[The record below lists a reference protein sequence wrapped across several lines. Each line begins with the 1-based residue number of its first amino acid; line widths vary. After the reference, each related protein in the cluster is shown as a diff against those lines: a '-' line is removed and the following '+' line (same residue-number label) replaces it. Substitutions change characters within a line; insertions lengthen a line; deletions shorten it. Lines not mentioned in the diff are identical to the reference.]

1 MKEKIS
7 ESEESSLDPKEA
19 IKIVEKMWEE
29 PLPDYSSDSY
39 SDDSETEMDIRR
51 MMSTGSRF
59 RVSVGRKGI
68 LGASSRYL
76 DETDPGMTADVR
88 RDIKRS
94 AKQYIGEIRKGS
106 RFDRAPDRADLQRV
120 LQDGYLKRKD
130 NKYKDRAL
138 PPIKEKKFCL
148 GPGKE
153 DLVSN
158 IRERNMGK
166 WIGIDGSQK
175 KPLIPDTEVDDIY
188 DTIQIPRK
196 GTVSRDIGKKMSI
209 MLRERR
215 HMNGRPRSV
224 EFNVTDSGRP
234 GPSTYAVSMKTT
246 YVGVMRK
253 DSTCHDRTSC
263 LFAQINDSFHV
274 SNY

>member
-88 RDIKRS
+88 RDLKRS

-153 DLVSN
+153 DLVSH
-158 IRERNMGK
+158 IRERNMGS
-166 WIGIDGSQK
+166 WIGIDESRQ

-215 HMNGRPRSV
+215 HLNGRPRSV

-246 YVGVMRK
+246 YVGVTRK
-253 DSTCHDRTSC
+253 DSTCHDRKSC

-274 SNY
+274 SN